1 MIEEKKIYEIVEEC
15 IADTPYFLVGV
26 EVSADNVI
34 SVEIDSEESVSLDYC
49 IELSK
54 KIESMLDRDQED
66 FELNVGSA
74 GLTSPFK
81 VLRQYKKYEGQEV
94 EVQVKNGPKYVGVL
108 LNVTENDFGVE
119 TTRKEKKEG
128 EKKKVDVTEVV
139 TIAYDQVAEAK
150 YSLKFK

>member
-1 MIEEKKIYEIVEEC
+1 MTEEKKIYEIVEEC

-54 KIESMLDRDQED
+54 KIESKLDRDQED

-108 LNVTENDFGVE
+108 VNVTENDFGVE